1 MNILTIS
8 FIVFIAIAGSILSF
22 IFFKKIK
29 HKYFMDAL
37 KLKVLSIRMIQKSGN
52 SEEKDGWMKEVNLS
66 GQLMGILANLKSQ
79 FSFEVAVSYIGEEI
93 VFYVSVPGDS
103 VQFTIRQIQGLWPDA
118 QIEEVDDYNIF
129 NGQGVSAGSFL
140 KQKSN
145 VVLPIRTFE
154 EAQLDTFLPILSN
167 LSKVEALGEGV
178 ALQFMIKPAPSVF
191 KKNSLRVLEK
201 LKKGKPFE
209 EAIKSESPFITFK
222 DIKRAL
228 NPETEKKKEETEK
241 MVVDEDTI
249 KAIEKKLSKQVF
261 LANVRLVVSAPSQFR
276 AEEMLNSF
284 SGSFEQFSAPLRN
297 ELKFNKPRNQSDFI
311 FKFIFR
317 EFDNNQTMTLGTD
330 ELVSLFHLPTSA
342 TEIPRVKWL
351 KFREVAPPS
360 NLPKDGVLIGKSIF
374 RKEEKLVYINEDD
387 RRRHIY
393 MVGQTGTGKTTLMK
407 NMAVSDIESGKGVA
421 IIDPHGDLI
430 EDVLAL
436 IPENRHKDVIVFD
449 PSDISKPI
457 GLNMLEYDVSRPE
470 EKTFIVNEIQSIFNK
485 LFLADS
491 VGPMFEQY
499 MRNALLLLMD
509 DAANEPPTFLDV
521 PRVFTDVGF
530 REKKLAVCQN
540 PVVKEFWEK
549 EAIMVGGEASLQNMT
564 PYITSKFNNFIA
576 NDYLRPIITQP
587 KSTLNFRELMDDG
600 KILLVNMSKGKIG
613 ELNANLLGMIIVGK
627 ILMAALGRADIAM
640 EKRKDFNLYIDEF
653 QNFTTDSIATI
664 LSEARKYRLNL
675 AIGHQFIAQIQ
686 EKIRDAVFG
695 NVGSIVAFRVGPDD
709 AEFLEKQFTPTFTK
723 NDLINIDNYN
733 AYAKILINGQTSKPF
748 NLRIIA
754 PQKGDLENKEAVKD
768 LSRSKYGIDRDKI

>member
-1 MNILTIS
+1 MEPLIIS
-8 FIVFIAIAGSILSF
+8 FAVFIAIAGSILFF

-29 HKYFMDAL
+29 HKYFLDAL
-37 KLKVLSIRMIQKSGN
+37 KLKVLSIRLVQKSDQN
-52 SEEKDGWMKEVNLS
+52 EKEAWIKEVNLS
-66 GQLMGILANLKSQ
+66 GQLISVLANLRSQ

-103 VQFTIRQIQGLWPDA
+103 VQFTMRQIQGLWPDA

-129 NGQGVSAGSFL
+129 NGQGFSSGLFL
-140 KQKSN
+140 KQKNN

-154 EAQLDTFLPILSN
+154 EAQMDTFLPILSN
-167 LSKVEALGEGV
+167 LSKIEALGEGA
-178 ALQFMIKPAPSVF
+178 ALQFMIKPAPAAF

-201 LKKGKPFE
+201 LKKGKKFD
-209 EAIKSESPFITFK
+209 EAIKVESPFITFK
-222 DIKRAL
+222 DIKQVVS
-228 NPETEKKKEETEK
+228 PESKKDEQNEKI
-241 MVVDEDTI
+241 VIDEDSI

-261 LANVRLVVSAPSQFR
+261 LVNVRLVVSAPSQFR
-276 AEEMLNSF
+276 AEELLNSF
-284 SGSFEQFSAPLRN
+284 SGSFDQFSAPLRN

-311 FKFIFR
+311 YKFIFR
-317 EFDNNQTMTLGTD
+317 EFDNGQTMTLGTD
-330 ELVSLFHLPTSA
+330 ELISLFHLPTST

-360 NLPKDGVLIGKSIF
+360 NLAKEGVLIGKSVF
-374 RKEEKLVYINEDD
+374 RKEEKLVYMKEDD

-393 MVGQTGTGKTTLMK
+393 TVGQTGTGKSTLIK
-407 NMAVSDIESGKGVA
+407 NMAVSDIQNGKGVA

-430 EDVLAL
+430 DDVLAL
-436 IPENRHKDVIVFD
+436 IPKNRHNDVIVFD
-449 PSDISKPI
+449 PSDILRPI
-457 GLNMLEYDVSRPE
+457 GLNMLEYDLARPE

-485 LFLADS
+485 LFSAETM
-491 VGPMFEQY
+491 GPMFEQF

-509 DAANEPPTFLDV
+509 NAANEPTTFLDV
-521 PRVFTDVGF
+521 PKIFTDAEF
-530 REKKLAVCQN
+530 RTKKLANCQN
-540 PVVKEFWEK
+540 PVVKDFWEK

-587 KSTLNFRELMDDG
+587 KSSLNFRELMDDG

-613 ELNANLLGMIIVGK
+613 DLNANLLGMIIVGK
-627 ILMAALGRADIAM
+627 ILMAALGRADMPM
-640 EKRKDFNLYIDEF
+640 EKRRDFNLYIDEF

-675 AIGHQFIAQIQ
+675 IIGHQFISQIQ

-695 NVGSIVAFRVGPDD
+695 NVGSIIAFRVGPTD
-709 AEFLEKQFTPTFTK
+709 AEFLEKQFAPVFTK
-723 NDLINIDNYN
+723 NDLMNIDNYN
-733 AYAKILINGQTSKPF
+733 AYAKILIDGQTSKPF
-748 NLRIIA
+748 NIRIIA
-754 PQKGDLENKEAVKD
+754 PQKGDLENEEIVKN
-768 LSRSKYGIDRDKI
+768 LSRLKYGAERDKI